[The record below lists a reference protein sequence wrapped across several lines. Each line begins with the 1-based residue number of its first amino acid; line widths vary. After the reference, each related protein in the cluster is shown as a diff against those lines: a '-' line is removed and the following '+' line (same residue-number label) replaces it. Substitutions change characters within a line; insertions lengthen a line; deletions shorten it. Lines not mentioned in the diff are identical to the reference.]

1 MTRVACH
8 ATALNI
14 GIIIFIIKMMIK
26 SVITNNRAKLK
37 KFWSWLSSLRSK
49 RFQSSYCAKVR
60 AEAKKGPSFL
70 DEARRETLAT
80 QASDLVIAGIGIS
93 NFRFLYLL
101 YQFTHCYY
109 DQVSNK
115 TLLKFG
121 WLLRPSP
128 RKRSPPRPLPNERP
142 TPFLLT
148 FQTMFQQIKHTLHIR
163 TWVMI

>member
-1 MTRVACH
+1 
-8 ATALNI
+8 
-14 GIIIFIIKMMIK
+14 MIK
-26 SVITNNRAKLK
+26 SIITNNSAKLK

-70 DEARRETLAT
+70 DEPREETLAT
-80 QASDLVIAGIGIS
+80 QASDLVIGIS

-128 RKRSPPRPLPNERP
+128 RKRSPPRPEYQTSAPLEWAPHPFPPDFPNNVSTKKTHP
-142 TPFLLT
+142 LHSDVGNDLVFAFLL
-148 FQTMFQQIKHTLHIR
+148 
-163 TWVMI
+163 